1 MYMVE
6 INFNMLVFKMRAARK
21 RKRDRNDDDIDGSK
35 VVLRSND
42 GIMNMKAFFNDF
54 LVTAKLL

>member
-6 INFNMLVFKMRAARK
+6 INFNMLVFKLCAARK
-21 RKRDRNDDDIDGSK
+21 RKRDRNDDDIDASK

-42 GIMNMKAFFNDF
+42 GIMNMEVF
-54 LVTAKLL
+54 LMIS

>member
-6 INFNMLVFKMRAARK
+6 INFNMLVFKLCAARK
-21 RKRDRNDDDIDGSK
+21 RKCDRNDDDIDGSK

-42 GIMNMKAFFNDF
+42 GIMNMEVFFNDF
-54 LVTAKLL
+54 LVTTKLL

>member
-6 INFNMLVFKMRAARK
+6 INFNMLVFKLCAARK

-42 GIMNMKAFFNDF
+42 GIMNMEVF
-54 LVTAKLL
+54 LMIS